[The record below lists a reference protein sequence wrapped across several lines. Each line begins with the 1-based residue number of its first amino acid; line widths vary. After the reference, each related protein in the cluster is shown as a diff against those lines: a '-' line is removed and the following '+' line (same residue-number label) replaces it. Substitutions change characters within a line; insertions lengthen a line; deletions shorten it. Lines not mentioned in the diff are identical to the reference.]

1 MLLGLSWMVGGWMD
15 GWIFYCDNWK
25 KSSICSTTSSS
36 RLDWTKMN
44 SKTEIKLN
52 HKYWKKKQC
61 WSDFVIDKW
70 SGGRYGAKTPQQLG
84 LSTAE
89 EGVHKQHFKFWS
101 RTCQTFAY
109 QMFVALDKWS
119 PASLAEDVKWILLN
133 HDGRSV
139 CCQQGKSLRSGPS
152 PHQPTN

>member
-1 MLLGLSWMVGGWMD
+1 MVLGLSWMD
-15 GWIFYCDNWK
+15 GWIFYCNNWK

-36 RLDWTKMN
+36 WLDWTKMN

-52 HKYWKKKQC
+52 HKYWKKKKQC
-61 WSDFVIDKW
+61 WSNFMIDKW
-70 SGGRYGAKTPQQLG
+70 SGGRYGAKTPQQLE
-84 LSTAE
+84 LSTAK

-109 QMFVALDKWS
+109 QMFAALDKWS
-119 PASLAEDVKWILLN
+119 PVSLAEDVKWILLN
-133 HDGRSV
+133 HDGQSV